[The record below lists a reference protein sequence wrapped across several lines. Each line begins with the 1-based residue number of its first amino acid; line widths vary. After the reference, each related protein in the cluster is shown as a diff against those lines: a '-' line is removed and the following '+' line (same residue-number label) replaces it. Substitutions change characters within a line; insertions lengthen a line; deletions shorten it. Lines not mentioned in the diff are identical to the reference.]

1 MASTFLREIEPTKVN
16 LKVYYDSSFL
26 TMNQGSM
33 IGVDKKMKKLNRVL
47 NDIFLDLNITI
58 YFDEHIECVLEE
70 KFDAD
75 REFLEYIEYM
85 IDRNTTANLNL
96 LVSAFNLNYR
106 YWVKYA
112 LFQCYSHFMCLL

>member
-85 IDRNTTANLNL
+85 IDRNSTANLNL

-106 YWVKYA
+106 
-112 LFQCYSHFMCLL
+112 